1 MMTADKTI
9 FVTGA
14 TGNQGGAVVRN
25 LLQQGF
31 AVKAL
36 TRNKSSSKAERL
48 KGRGVELIQG
58 NLDDPS
64 SYSIHLKGVD
74 GVFAVIDFMQGP
86 SRETRQGIDLADCAN
101 ENGVKH
107 FLYSSVIGADAG
119 TGIPHWE
126 SKCKIETHIRQTG
139 LQYTIIRPASLL
151 ENFLIPQIK
160 SRLLKGKLVTPAHKN
175 TIQQYIS
182 ADDIGK
188 ISTIIFMDPGKYKG
202 RTFTI
207 AAEQMDGL
215 QVAAAFSN
223 VWGKP
228 IGYQQLPGIITRLAM
243 GKGLHKMFTW
253 INKNNAVFVKDLP
266 AFLKEYPGLLT
277 LEGWIGKYFK

>member
-1 MMTADKTI
+1 MTADKTI

-36 TRNKSSSKAERL
+36 TRNKNSTKAEKL
-48 KGRGVELIQG
+48 LGSGVELIQG

-64 SYSIHLKGVD
+64 SYSIHLKGMD

-86 SRETRQGIDLADCAN
+86 TREIRQGIDLANCAS

-119 TGIPHWE
+119 TGIPHWD
-126 SKCKIETHIRQTG
+126 SKWRIETYIRQTQ

-151 ENFLIPQIK
+151 ENFLIPQVK

-182 ADDIGK
+182 ADDVGR
-188 ISTIIFMDPGKYKG
+188 ISTLIFMDPGKYKG

-207 AAEQMDGL
+207 AAEQMCGASQSAISNCPASL
-215 QVAAAFSN
+215 Q
-223 VWGKP
+223 G
-228 IGYQQLPGIITRLAM
+228 
-243 GKGLHKMFTW
+243 
-253 INKNNAVFVKDLP
+253 
-266 AFLKEYPGLLT
+266 
-277 LEGWIGKYFK
+277 